1 MQQLQHLW
9 PLSRQSKAA
18 SPEARCTFQSP
29 QPSGLFKLS
38 NSHIIAFEE
47 YGDPSGEPWLYFHE
61 GGNSR
66 LECAFFHSAAKA
78 RGLRLLA
85 IDRPGIGGSSFY
97 RTDSASAFARDALE
111 LSDRLQ
117 INQFSVLSHGSGGVF
132 GLALAHL
139 APQRV
144 TQQVNLGGLPGS
156 VLGPDNLARRKAT
169 WWDGITPP
177 LIKAL
182 VQLRVNFSC
191 QPLPEFIK
199 PLLQPLSRADSRL
212 LNKPRVRQTL
222 ELDRRE
228 AVRQGAKGIAQDIAM
243 GFRKLEFSLAAVEVP
258 LVIWQGR
265 SDGPSAASATSA
277 TSYLIGRLPAARC
290 HELPFRG
297 YYFFLQDI
305 DAVFARLSKPSAFSR
320 RLAA

>member
-1 MQQLQHLW
+1 MQHLW
-9 PLSRQSKAA
+9 RVSRRSKAG
-18 SPEARCTFQSP
+18 SPESCSIFQCP
-29 QPSGLFKLS
+29 QPSGLVELT
-38 NSHIIAFEE
+38 NSHSIAFEE
-47 YGDPSGEPWLYFHE
+47 YGDPNGEPWLYFHE

-85 IDRPGIGGSSFY
+85 IDRPGIGGSSYY
-97 RTDSASAFARDALE
+97 RTDSASTFARDALE
-111 LSDRLQ
+111 FCDRLQ
-117 INQFSVLSHGSGGVF
+117 LDRFSVLSHGSGGVF
-132 GLALAHL
+132 SLALAHL

-144 TQQVNLGGLPGS
+144 TQQVSLGGLPGS
-156 VLGPDNLARRKAT
+156 VLGPDNLALRKAT

-177 LIKAL
+177 LINAL
-182 VQLRVNFSC
+182 VQLKVNFSR

-199 PLLQPLSRADSRL
+199 PLLQPLNSADSRI

-228 AVRQGAKGIAQDIAM
+228 ALRQGAQGIAQDIAM
-243 GFRKLEFSLAAVEVP
+243 GFRKLEFSLAAVRVP

-265 SDGPSAASATSA
+265 SDGPSAASATTA
-277 TSYLIGRLPAARC
+277 TAYLIGRLPVARC

-305 DAVFARLSKPSAFSR
+305 DAVFARLSKLSAFSG